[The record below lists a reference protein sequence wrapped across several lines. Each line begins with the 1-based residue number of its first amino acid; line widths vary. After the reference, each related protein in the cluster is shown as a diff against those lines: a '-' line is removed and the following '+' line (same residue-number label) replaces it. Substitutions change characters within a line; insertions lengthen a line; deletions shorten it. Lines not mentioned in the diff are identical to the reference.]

1 MQLSLNLARSPLE
14 DVRDTLLE
22 AFGPQRPKARM
33 DPVSQLV
40 KSSISHRTLDAT
52 SWAAF
57 LRLQGAFPAWEDLAR
72 AEPAQVLAII
82 ADVTH
87 AEDKARR
94 LPMALRMIETRVGWL
109 SLSHLRHQTVDQA
122 RHELRALPG
131 VGQKVAASV
140 LNFSTLAMR
149 DLVVDSHVH
158 RTAQRLG
165 LVGPGD
171 PTHSYHGLMNL
182 APDAWTAD
190 DLFEL
195 HCLMKHGLGQLLCAH
210 DAPQCGACPLK
221 SRCRKVGVEGA
232 RVLAWRP
239 RDEALGVRRG

>member
-1 MQLSLNLARSPLE
+1 MQLSLRLARSPLE
-14 DVRDTLLE
+14 DVRDVLLA

-33 DPVSQLV
+33 DPISQLV
-40 KSSISHRTLDAT
+40 KSSISHRTLDAV

-57 LRLQGAFPAWEDLAR
+57 LRLQGAFRTWEDLAQ
-72 AEPAQVLAII
+72 AGPDEVLEQI
-82 ADVTH
+82 DGVRF

-94 LPMALRMIETRVGWL
+94 VPMALRMIRDRIGWL
-109 SLSHLRHQTVDQA
+109 SLSHLRNLTVEQA

-171 PTHSYHGLMNL
+171 PTHSYHALMAQ

-195 HCLMKHGLGQLLCAH
+195 HCLMKHGLGQLVCTH

-221 SRCRKVGVEGA
+221 AQCRQVGVEGA

-239 RDEALGVRRG
+239 RALVN

>member
-1 MQLSLNLARSPLE
+1 MQLSLRLARSPLE
-14 DVRDTLLE
+14 DARDALLA

-40 KSSISHRTLDAT
+40 KSSISHRTLDAV

-57 LRLQGAFPAWEDLAR
+57 LRLQAEFRAWEDLAAAS
-72 AEPAQVLAII
+72 AERVLPLIST
-82 ADVTH
+82 VTH

-94 LPMALRMIETRVGWL
+94 LPIALRMIQDRIGWL
-109 SLSHLRHQTVDQA
+109 SLSHLRTLTVEQA

-171 PTHSYHGLMNL
+171 PTHSHHALMAL

-195 HCLMKHGLGQLLCAH
+195 HCLMKHGLGQLVCTH

-221 SRCRKVGVEGA
+221 AQCHRVGVEGA
-232 RVLAWRP
+232 TVLAWRP
-239 RDEALGVRRG
+239 RG